1 VLVHNTVAGKGHTP
15 RGSETVLSIGNPAFD
30 RHDFPELDDL
40 PAAAREAEG
49 IAALYSRSYR
59 FTGPRAVKAAIEK
72 RLPEANVIHFA
83 GHYVTNQLLPLQS
96 KLVLAKQHGSTET
109 DLTVGELIGRRLP
122 NVKLV
127 ILSAC
132 QTSGKDYYNGEGLT
146 GIARAFLEL
155 GTPLVVASHWPVESD
170 STAELML
177 NFHRYRKELGLTSV
191 AALRKAQLGLLN
203 AQNGYFRDPYY
214 WAAYTPFGGYVEY

>member
-1 VLVHNTVAGKGHTP
+1 
-15 RGSETVLSIGNPAFD
+15 
-30 RHDFPELDDL
+30 
-40 PAAAREAEG
+40 
-49 IAALYSRSYR
+49 
-59 FTGPRAVKAAIEK
+59 
-72 RLPEANVIHFA
+72 
-83 GHYVTNQLLPLQS
+83 LQS

-191 AALRKAQLGLLN
+191 AALRKAQLELLN